1 MVLVSPGT
9 CSSYHSYLLSFL
21 LSFYLRVRHNTGIL
35 SLTYILYFVLDYDS
49 WGYSLAF
56 SEGAASSHFI
66 GDLKYF
72 AFQNVLDQPSGRI
85 PVLLFAICESRVF
98 GM

>member
-1 MVLVSPGT
+1 MVLVSRALSLPTTLGFFSASS
-9 CSSYHSYLLSFL
+9 CS
-21 LSFYLRVRHNTGIL
+21 TPIL
-35 SLTYILYFVLDYDS
+35 SLTYPMVFCFSCWEYDS

-85 PVLLFAICESRVF
+85 PVLLFAICESRGF

>member
-1 MVLVSPGT
+1 MIPGVG
-9 CSSYHSYLLSFL
+9 LLYSGLLRRKNALSMLLISFL
-21 LSFYLRVRHNTGIL
+21 AIAVGSFQW
-35 SLTYILYFVLDYDS
+35 FF

-85 PVLLFAICESRVF
+85 PVLLFAICESRGF